1 MTCVHNIHST
11 LLHSYLSL
19 CLIRYLLHLRSV
31 YDTRVYCLLFT
42 VFVNIFN
49 FSFDQVMS
57 HRRSGRGRGTT
68 SLFIR
73 NVSYD
78 TKPEDLRKLF
88 TRYGYVRDVYIP
100 LDYYT
105 REPRGFAYVEFEDA
119 RDASDSMEELDGYRF
134 MDREL
139 EIVFAEGDRKNPNL
153 MRRKETAATRYGY
166 GRRGSRSRSR
176 SPRRR
181 RRSRSPRR
189 SRQSRSRSHTPG
201 SKTPSRSRSRSRSQ
215 PRRSSNRRK
224 SPTPKSASRSP
235 VSAASGRSRS
245 KSP

>member
-1 MTCVHNIHST
+1 M
-11 LLHSYLSL
+11 SY
-19 CLIRYLLHLRSV
+19 RS
-31 YDTRVYCLLFT
+31 
-42 VFVNIFN
+42 
-49 FSFDQVMS
+49 
-57 HRRSGRGRGTT
+57 SGRGRRTT

-119 RDASDSMEELDGYRF
+119 RDASDAMEELDGYRLQ
-134 MDREL
+134 DREL

-153 MRRKETAATRYGY
+153 MRRKENAAARYGY
-166 GRRGSRSRSR
+166 GRRNSRSRSR

-181 RRSRSPRR
+181 RRSRSPLRSPRR
-189 SRQSRSRSHTPG
+189 SRHSRSRSRTPE
-201 SKTPSRSRSRSRSQ
+201 SRSVSRSRSRSQ
-215 PRRSSNRRK
+215 PHSSRRSPASPTK
-224 SPTPKSASRSP
+224 SPVSPASRS
-235 VSAASGRSRS
+235 RS
-245 KSP
+245 P

>member
-1 MTCVHNIHST
+1 M
-11 LLHSYLSL
+11 SY
-19 CLIRYLLHLRSV
+19 
-31 YDTRVYCLLFT
+31 
-42 VFVNIFN
+42 
-49 FSFDQVMS
+49 
-57 HRRSGRGRGTT
+57 RSGRGRRTT

-100 LDYYT
+100 LDHYT

-119 RDASDSMEELDGYRF
+119 RDASDAMEELDGYRL

-153 MRRKETAATRYGY
+153 MRRKETAAVRYGY
-166 GRRGSRSRSR
+166 GRRNSRSRSR

-189 SRQSRSRSHTPG
+189 SPRRSRQSRSQSRTPESKSPVSRSP
-201 SKTPSRSRSRSRSQ
+201 SRSRSRSQ
-215 PRRSSNRRK
+215 PRRSAGSQPRRSAGTRK
-224 SPTPKSASRSP
+224 SPSAAKSASRSP
-235 VSAASGRSRS
+235 VSAASRS
-245 KSP
+245 KSPQ

>member
-1 MTCVHNIHST
+1 M
-11 LLHSYLSL
+11 SYRNSG
-19 CLIRYLLHLRSV
+19 
-31 YDTRVYCLLFT
+31 
-42 VFVNIFN
+42 
-49 FSFDQVMS
+49 
-57 HRRSGRGRGTT
+57 GRGRRTT

-73 NVSYD
+73 NVSYE

-119 RDASDSMEELDGYRF
+119 RDASDAMEELDGYRL
-134 MDREL
+134 MEREL

-153 MRRKETAATRYGY
+153 MRRKENAAARYGY
-166 GRRGSRSRSR
+166 GRRNSRSRSR

-189 SRQSRSRSHTPG
+189 SPRRSRHSRSRSRTPE
-201 SKTPSRSRSRSRSQ
+201 SPASRSASRSRSRSQ
-215 PRRSSNRRK
+215 PRRSSHSRRSGTRK
-224 SPTPKSASRSP
+224 SPSPAKSASRSP
-235 VSAASGRSRS
+235 VSAASRS

>member
-1 MTCVHNIHST
+1 M
-11 LLHSYLSL
+11 SY
-19 CLIRYLLHLRSV
+19 RS
-31 YDTRVYCLLFT
+31 
-42 VFVNIFN
+42 
-49 FSFDQVMS
+49 
-57 HRRSGRGRGTT
+57 SGRGRRTT

-119 RDASDSMEELDGYRF
+119 RDASDAMEELDGYRL

-153 MRRKETAATRYGY
+153 MRRKENAAARYGY
-166 GRRGSRSRSR
+166 GRRNSRSRSR

-181 RRSRSPRR
+181 RRSRTPRRSPRR
-189 SRQSRSRSHTPG
+189 SRHSRSHSRTPE
-201 SKTPSRSRSRSRSQ
+201 SPASRSPGSRSRSRSQ
-215 PRRSSNRRK
+215 PRRSAGSQPRRSNTSRK
-224 SPTPKSASRSP
+224 SPSPKSRSRSP
-235 VSAASGRSRS
+235 VSAAS

>member
-1 MTCVHNIHST
+1 M
-11 LLHSYLSL
+11 SY
-19 CLIRYLLHLRSV
+19 RS
-31 YDTRVYCLLFT
+31 
-42 VFVNIFN
+42 
-49 FSFDQVMS
+49 
-57 HRRSGRGRGTT
+57 SGRGRRTT

-119 RDASDSMEELDGYRF
+119 RDASDAMEELDGYRL

-153 MRRKETAATRYGY
+153 MRRKENAAARYGY
-166 GRRGSRSRSR
+166 GRRNSRSRSR

-189 SRQSRSRSHTPG
+189 SPRRSRQSRSHSRTPESPASRSA
-201 SKTPSRSRSRSRSQ
+201 SRSRSRSQ
-215 PRRSSNRRK
+215 PRRSTGSHSRRSAGARK
-224 SPTPKSASRSP
+224 SPSPRSP
-235 VSAASGRSRS
+235 VSAAS